1 MDKQFPN
8 HSILLVL
15 LDITVLCKMTNNNIL
30 ITISIHHQDVCL
42 EKLNNGALL
51 DEIFKAEKD
60 VRVLY

>member
-1 MDKQFPN
+1 MLTHFN
-8 HSILLVL
+8 ISTLSVL
-15 LDITVLCKMTNNNIL
+15 GVTNNNIV

-42 EKLNNGALL
+42 EKLNNVALL